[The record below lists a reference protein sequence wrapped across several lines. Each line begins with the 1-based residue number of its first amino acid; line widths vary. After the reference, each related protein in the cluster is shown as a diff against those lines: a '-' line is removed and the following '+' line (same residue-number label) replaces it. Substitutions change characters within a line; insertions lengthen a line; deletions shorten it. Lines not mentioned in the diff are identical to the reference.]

1 MSATI
6 APRNRVAHR
15 DRWLVSYADL
25 MTLLFA
31 LFVVLVAAAYRKS
44 GCALPS
50 LDASRHTSASRNHG
64 HGRSPTEVARSA
76 GGAGGGAEAVTGRS
90 ANAALRSKER
100 MYDDLQ
106 RALSLSPGSQNV
118 SLQNRPEGIVI
129 SMKEAGYFETGQA
142 MPLPAADELLERI
155 SRVVGPSGVQVR
167 VEGHTD
173 DQPIYTSRFHS
184 NWELSTA
191 RAEAVLQMLLAES
204 EFDPGKLS
212 VAGYGSYRP
221 IADNRTEVGRRS
233 NRRVDLV
240 LLMPPGSG

>member
-1 MSATI
+1 MSAT
-6 APRNRVAHR
+6 AEYRARVPQR

-31 LFVVLVAAAYRKS
+31 LFVVLVAAAYRKG
-44 GCALPS
+44 GCALPRLGS
-50 LDASRHTSASRNHG
+50 AAGSSASRKSG
-64 HGRSPTEVARSA
+64 QVRSA
-76 GGAGGGAEAVTGRS
+76 SGVGRPESGSVAAAMARDAKVAEAAAAKERLYGALQQALALPSGAG
-90 ANAALRSKER
+90 
-100 MYDDLQ
+100 
-106 RALSLSPGSQNV
+106 NV

-142 MPLPAADELLERI
+142 MPLPAADALVDRI
-155 SRVVGPSGVQVR
+155 AQVVAPSGVQVR

-173 DQPIYTSRFHS
+173 DQPINTTRFHS

-204 EFDPGKLS
+204 GIDAGKLS
-212 VAGYGSYRP
+212 VVGYGSYRP
-221 IADNRTEVGRRS
+221 IADNHTEVGRRS

-240 LLMPPGSG
+240 LLMPTGGA